1 MSSQCYVSRL
11 KENGNPLEA
20 SDWEE
25 PIRVQKAD
33 GSPLLNEADGI
44 TLDMTWFEV
53 DGVPYVCWSQ
63 RLFAN
68 GENPGLVIAKADPD
82 EPWKLAGQPVRIAE
96 NRFSWERDGC
106 NAGPYVIVNEDTVYM
121 VFSANGVV
129 TAVCNGDYDSSGWP

>member
-1 MSSQCYVSRL
+1 M
-11 KENGNPLEA
+11 
-20 SDWEE
+20 
-25 PIRVQKAD
+25 RVQLAD

-82 EPWKLAGQPVRIAE
+82 EPWKLAGEPVRIAE

-106 NAGPYVIVNEDTVYM
+106 NEGPYVIVNEDTVYM
-121 VFSANGVV
+121 VFSANGVGPQYA
-129 TAVCNGDYDSSGWP
+129 TGIMPAQAGHDLTDPDSWTKSN